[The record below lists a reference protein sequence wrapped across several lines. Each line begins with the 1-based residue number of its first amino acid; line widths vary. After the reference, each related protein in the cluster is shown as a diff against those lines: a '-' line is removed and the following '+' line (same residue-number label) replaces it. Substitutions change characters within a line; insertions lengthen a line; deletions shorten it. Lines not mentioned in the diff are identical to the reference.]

1 MVAKQIFHAHGVGD
15 DILSHRN
22 AIHTS
27 EIILCDFIGRVVE
40 FIVTTDEQRDHTNSK
55 IQSCTTEF
63 ESNKMVDT
71 IPVNPSS
78 NHTKPTVEITHN
90 PVDSMGGEVNVNV
103 ITINELIN
111 VMNPNER
118 NK

>member
-1 MVAKQIFHAHGVGD
+1 
-15 DILSHRN
+15 
-22 AIHTS
+22 
-27 EIILCDFIGRVVE
+27 
-40 FIVTTDEQRDHTNSK
+40 
-55 IQSCTTEF
+55 
-63 ESNKMVDT
+63 MVDT